1 MEWAQISK
9 LLNPVKRLQMV
20 MIQTQLMDVRVW
32 GTDLIDLTYVSEIEL
47 DNFRFKVVGGKLGT
61 NRCRWTR
68 SGISLL
74 WSVPGK
80 QL

>member
-47 DNFRFKVVGGKLGT
+47 DNFRFKVVGG
-61 NRCRWTR
+61 
-68 SGISLL
+68 
-74 WSVPGK
+74 
-80 QL
+80 